1 MSGFL
6 VRAALCLGL
15 LLGAAAPAAADPPI
29 WIVRKGAATV
39 VLFGSVHLLPPGLA
53 WRTPALDRALARADQ
68 LWFEL
73 PINSDSIEA
82 ADNASMRQG
91 MLPPGQSLARLLSPE
106 ANARL
111 ARVSE
116 TFHLAPEYL
125 DRMRPW
131 MAEITVSNAVDARAR
146 ASASEGVEEQIQ
158 STMPLSLARR
168 AFESPREQIGLLAN
182 APLTDQTASLTET
195 LRECEEQPDL
205 YQRVVA
211 DWMKGDVVALEADS
225 LGPLRKATP
234 GLYKRLIIERNHRWL
249 AVLRGRLK
257 HRGYTVVV
265 VGAGHLIGP
274 DGLPA
279 QLRAEGYSVEGP

>member
-1 MSGFL
+1 MSRRL
-6 VRAALCLGL
+6 IRAALCLGL
-15 LLGAAAPAAADPPI
+15 LLGLAAPAAADPPI

-39 VLFGSVHLLPPGLA
+39 VLFGSVHLLPAGLA
-53 WRTPALDRALARADQ
+53 WRTPTLDRALARADQ

-91 MLPPGQSLARLLSPE
+91 MLPPGQSLAQLLSSE
-106 ANARL
+106 ANSRL
-111 ARVSE
+111 ARVAE
-116 TFHLAPEYL
+116 KFHLAPEYL

-131 MAEITVSNAVDARAR
+131 MAEITVSNAVDALAR

-158 STMPLSLARR
+158 STTPLRLTRR
-168 AFESPREQIGLLAN
+168 AFETPREQIGLLAN
-182 APLTDQTASLTET
+182 APLTDQTASLSET

-211 DWMKGDVVALEADS
+211 DWMRGDVAALETDT
-225 LGPLRKATP
+225 LDPLRKATP
-234 GLYKRLIIERNHRWL
+234 GLYERLIIQRNHRWL
-249 AVLRGRLK
+249 TVLRGRLK

-265 VGAGHLIGP
+265 VGAGHLIGR

-279 QLRAEGYSVEGP
+279 LLRAEGYAVEGP